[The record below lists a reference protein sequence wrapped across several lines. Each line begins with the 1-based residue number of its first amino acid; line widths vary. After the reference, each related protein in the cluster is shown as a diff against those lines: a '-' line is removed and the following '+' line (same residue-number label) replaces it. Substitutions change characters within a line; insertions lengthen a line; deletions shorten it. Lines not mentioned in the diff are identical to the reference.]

1 MVVGHK
7 TMAKTPVIVLL
18 GPPGSGKGTQAKELQ
33 DTYPGWVHV
42 STGNL
47 FRAEI
52 SSGSALGMSVKDIL
66 ACGELV
72 SDEVTNKVFE
82 SQVLKI
88 LDSKKVEALV
98 LDGYPRTRAQAEY
111 LMVMVAREL
120 RLGRPIPV
128 ELRVSEGEVVG
139 RLAGRWVN
147 PRTGRVYHER
157 LNPPKKVGV
166 CDDDGQPLI
175 QRSDDKP
182 DVIRSRYKLYIEQR
196 DGIVEGLQARD
207 RLVGIQG
214 EGPLDQV
221 SVRLETV
228 IGELKK
234 SS

>member
-1 MVVGHK
+1 MSK
-7 TMAKTPVIVLL
+7 IPVIVLL

-33 DTYPGWVHV
+33 DSHPGWVHV

-52 SSGSALGMSVKDIL
+52 SSGSPLGLSVKDIL
-66 ACGELV
+66 ARGELV

-88 LDSKKVEALV
+88 LDTTKVDALV
-98 LDGYPRTRAQAEY
+98 LDGYPRTRGQSVY
-111 LMVMVAREL
+111 LIGLVARES
-120 RLGRPIPV
+120 RLGRPVPV
-128 ELRVSEGEVVG
+128 ELKVSEAEVVG

-157 LNPPKKVGV
+157 LNPPKKAGV
-166 CDDDGQPLI
+166 CDDDGQTLV

-196 DGIVEGLQARD
+196 DGIVEGLQAGD

-221 SVRLETV
+221 SIRLEKV
-228 IGELKK
+228 VGELQKGA
-234 SS
+234 

>member
-1 MVVGHK
+1 MVK
-7 TMAKTPVIVLL
+7 IPVIVLL

-33 DTYPGWVHV
+33 DSYPGWVHV

-52 SSGSALGMSVKDIL
+52 ASGSTLGLSVKDIL
-66 ACGELV
+66 TRGELV

-88 LDSKKVEALV
+88 LDTAKVDALV

-111 LMVMVAREL
+111 LMGMTLRHT
-120 RLGRPIPV
+120 RLGRPVPV
-128 ELRVSEGEVVG
+128 ELKVSEAEVVS
-139 RLAGRWVN
+139 RLAGRWIN

-157 LNPPKKVGV
+157 LNPPKTPRI
-166 CDDDGQPLI
+166 CDDDGQPLV

-182 DVIRSRYKLYIEQR
+182 DVIRSRYKLYVEQR
-196 DGIVEGLQARD
+196 DGIVEGLQADD

-221 SVRLETV
+221 SVRLEKV
-228 IGELKK
+228 VADLQKGV
-234 SS
+234 